1 MRAGWDVVV
10 PGRGKAAVCPV
21 GSCCRVLQGEEPRPR
36 PQMPVANATA
46 TAERGVATGGVVSSV
61 SMCMRLSRVGV
72 VVAGVVL
79 VGAVSGAFW
88 LVPRADRG
96 TGCPREKHGTVVDW
110 TPFLRFG
117 GRTYHSTLFE
127 APERV
132 GRAKVGEEVG
142 KVVCHLSSR
151 SDAERLISSYPDGTA
166 PFLRVGT
173 SVHRLVGHPVECRVV
188 VDDEGDFTV
197 YVARHEVN
205 GRDVPSCPDGTD

>member
-1 MRAGWDVVV
+1 M
-10 PGRGKAAVCPV
+10 
-21 GSCCRVLQGEEPRPR
+21 
-36 PQMPVANATA
+36 
-46 TAERGVATGGVVSSV
+46 SSV
-61 SMCMRLSRVGV
+61 SMCMRLSRVGA

-96 TGCPREKHGTVVDW
+96 TGCPREKHGAVVDW

-117 GRTYHSTLFE
+117 GRTYHSALFE

-142 KVVCHLSSR
+142 RVVCHLSSR

-205 GRDVPSCPDGTD
+205 GRDAPSCPDGTD